1 MLATH
6 PGHFSFFN
14 ENPSIRATETR
25 FYEPERLS
33 TPAKPLFSLKPL
45 DATTWFRVVVILAAC
60 YIFPFLAGGH
70 VTENQSK
77 VYARDSKALL
87 GILFFVLRRKLV
99 LL

>member
-6 PGHFSFFN
+6 PAHFSFFY

-33 TPAKPLFSLKPL
+33 TPAVFFSKTAGRHNLVQ
-45 DATTWFRVVVILAAC
+45 VVVILAAC

-77 VYARDSKALL
+77 VYARGSKALL
-87 GILFFVLRRKLV
+87 GILFFVVRRKLF